1 MNLKHRQTCR
11 ICGNPN
17 LTSVI
22 DLGMIHSQ
30 GAFLKKGQENLF
42 GRKIPNLIVRCD
54 TSKSETACGL
64 VQTKHSVPTD
74 VLYSNYWYQSGIS
87 QTMKTHLSN
96 IVSEALAITRKGKGI
111 VIDIASND
119 NTLLR
124 NYSKKFKK
132 IGIDPS
138 DIASR
143 QKDEDITVINEI
155 FPTNKLDHILDG
167 KKADIVTSIA
177 CYYDV
182 EDPVLFAK
190 EIKSVLK
197 EEGVWIFEVAYL
209 PLMIKNLAYDSIV
222 CEHIVHYHLAPLEIM
237 FKRLGLRIFKAVE
250 TTTNG
255 GSVMCFV
262 THENNLAYDN
272 ADSKS
277 KIFKLRLKEFEMALD
292 EDSTYIEFGK
302 EIAAH
307 KEKLLTLLM
316 EIKRENKTVH
326 VYGASTKLNTILGY
340 CGIGPELIEYAAE
353 RSPEKAGCSTLDGV
367 KIISEKDSRDMKPD
381 YYLVGPYHFKNEITE
396 REKEFLK
403 NGGKLIFPLPA
414 IEIRSYD

>member
-22 DLGMIHSQ
+22 DLGLIHSQ

>member
-22 DLGMIHSQ
+22 DLGLIHSQ

-237 FKRLGLRIFKAVE
+237 FKGLGLRIFKAVE

-307 KEKLLTLLM
+307 KEKLVALLTG
-316 EIKRENKTVH
+316 IKRENKTVH

-353 RSPEKAGCSTLDGV
+353 RSPEKAGCSTLDGI

>member
-143 QKDEDITVINEI
+143 QKGEDITVINEI